1 MNRLKKILF
10 PTDFSR
16 CAGQALIPAIDLA
29 EQHKAELHVLHA
41 IVLHGYD
48 PYNPSYN
55 IKDLEDRIH
64 QRIQSDAAER
74 LADVAPS
81 HLADTIKIVTEC
93 ERGISASNVVVEYAN
108 KNDIDLIVLG
118 THGRRGPAHL
128 LLGSVA
134 EEVVRTASCPVLTVR
149 ERKNPKQVSGTER
162 ILVPVDYSKF
172 SKQALTYGKHLAAS
186 YDATLQLLHVIE
198 LNIHPAYY
206 SVGKTSLFE
215 IDSDLW
221 DRSHNKLMEIAQ
233 EAPGPEVDIE
243 PFVIEGRAT
252 SEIVKFAT
260 ENESDL
266 IVIPTH
272 GLTGLSRFLLG
283 SATQK
288 VVRRAPCPVLVVKA
302 FGKSLI
308 E

>member
-10 PTDFSR
+10 PTDFSS
-16 CAGQALIPAIDLA
+16 CAGQALVPAIDLA
-29 EQHKAELHVLHA
+29 EQYQAELHVLHA

-48 PYNPSYN
+48 PHNLSYN
-55 IKDLEDRIH
+55 IKDLEEEIH

-74 LADVAPS
+74 LANVAQN
-81 HLADTIKIVTEC
+81 HCEDTVKIVTAC
-93 ERGISASNVVVEYAN
+93 ERGISASNIIVEYAS
-108 KNDIDLIVLG
+108 KNDIDLVVLG

-128 LLGSVA
+128 LFGSVA

-149 ERKNPKQVSGTER
+149 ERKKPKPVTETER

-186 YDATLQLLHVIE
+186 FDATLQLLHVIE
-198 LNIHPAYY
+198 LNFHPAYY

-215 IDSDLW
+215 IDSDLR
-221 DRSHNKLMEIAQ
+221 DRSHDKLMELAQ
-233 EAPGPEVDIE
+233 EAAGPEVDVE
-243 PFVIEGRAT
+243 PYVIEGRAN
-252 SEIVKFAT
+252 SDIVKFAT
-260 ENESDL
+260 ENDSDL

-272 GLTGLSRFLLG
+272 GLTGLSRFLIG
-283 SATQK
+283 SVTQK
-288 VVRRAPCPVLVVKA
+288 VVRRAPCPVFVVKA